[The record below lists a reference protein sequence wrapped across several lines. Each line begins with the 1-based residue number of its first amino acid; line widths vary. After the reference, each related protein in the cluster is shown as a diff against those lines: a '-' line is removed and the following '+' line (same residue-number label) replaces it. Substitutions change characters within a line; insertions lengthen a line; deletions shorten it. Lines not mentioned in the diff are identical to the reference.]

1 MRDSIGIKLPAFS
14 GSQLSPRGAV
24 SSRNMTSHVA
34 FEETMRDE
42 VIL

>member
-1 MRDSIGIKLPAFS
+1 MRDSIGIKL

-24 SSRNMTSHVA
+24 SARNMTSHVA